1 LPLASTIF
9 TLLFPLGSH
18 LSKRIDARLQMALG
32 IFIGQS
38 LVFASSFVNEYWG
51 FFFLYGIGFGIN
63 NGIAYVIPISN
74 CWKYYPNSK
83 GLIGGIIVS
92 GVGMGTFI
100 FNLLSTYLVNPNS
113 ENADVNGL
121 FDSDV
126 ANNVPYMIR
135 ILVACWASLGVVGI
149 TLIFPFKPET

>member
-1 LPLASTIF
+1 MRPHF
-9 TLLFPLGSH
+9 EF
-18 LSKRIDARLQMALG
+18 Q
-32 IFIGQS
+32 
-38 LVFASSFVNEYWG
+38 
-51 FFFLYGIGFGIN
+51 
-63 NGIAYVIPISN
+63 YVIPISN

-149 TLIFPFKPET
+149 TLIFPFKPETQKVDQYLLKTNDEINKSSNDNSSSTLEKTKTIEK

>member
-1 LPLASTIF
+1 MRPHF
-9 TLLFPLGSH
+9 EF
-18 LSKRIDARLQMALG
+18 Q
-32 IFIGQS
+32 
-38 LVFASSFVNEYWG
+38 
-51 FFFLYGIGFGIN
+51 
-63 NGIAYVIPISN
+63 YVIPISN

-149 TLIFPFKPET
+149 TLIFPFKPETQKVDQYLLKTNDEINKSSNDNSSSTLEKTKTIEKSPTFQALNGKLSHTKQYSN

>member
-1 LPLASTIF
+1 MRPHF
-9 TLLFPLGSH
+9 EF
-18 LSKRIDARLQMALG
+18 Q
-32 IFIGQS
+32 
-38 LVFASSFVNEYWG
+38 
-51 FFFLYGIGFGIN
+51 
-63 NGIAYVIPISN
+63 YVIPISN

-92 GVGMGTFI
+92 GVGMGTFV

-113 ENADVNGL
+113 ENADLNGL

-135 ILVACWASLGVVGI
+135 ILVACWAGLGVIGI
-149 TLIFPFKPET
+149 TLIFPFKPETQKVDEYLLKTNDEIN

>member
-1 LPLASTIF
+1 MMRPHF
-9 TLLFPLGSH
+9 EF
-18 LSKRIDARLQMALG
+18 Q
-32 IFIGQS
+32 
-38 LVFASSFVNEYWG
+38 
-51 FFFLYGIGFGIN
+51 
-63 NGIAYVIPISN
+63 YVIPISN

-100 FNLLSTYLVNPNS
+100 FNLVSTYLVNPNS

-149 TLIFPFKPET
+149 TLIFPFKPETQKGDQYLLKTNDEINKSSNDNSSSTLEKTKTIEK

>member
-1 LPLASTIF
+1 MRPHF
-9 TLLFPLGSH
+9 EF
-18 LSKRIDARLQMALG
+18 Q
-32 IFIGQS
+32 
-38 LVFASSFVNEYWG
+38 
-51 FFFLYGIGFGIN
+51 
-63 NGIAYVIPISN
+63 YVIPISN

-92 GVGMGTFI
+92 GVGMGTFV

-149 TLIFPFKPET
+149 TLIFPFKPETQKVDQYLLKTNDEIN